1 MSAHCTVDHLLM
13 FATASD
19 TEMCSTGSKLISGA
33 LALTV
38 PLGYILLHEQKWRV
52 DMYTTVDSHGESTIC
67 PNIFRCHTDIDTL
80 VVFFKKKKG
89 KTEPTTLGC

>member
-13 FATASD
+13 FTAASD
-19 TEMCSTGSKLISGA
+19 TETCSTGSKLISGA

-52 DMYTTVDSHGESTIC
+52 NMYTTVDSHSESTIC
-67 PNIFRCHTDIDTL
+67 PNILGVTL
-80 VVFFKKKKG
+80 
-89 KTEPTTLGC
+89 TLIRLSFSLKNIYKAMTWQ

>member
-1 MSAHCTVDHLLM
+1 M
-13 FATASD
+13 
-19 TEMCSTGSKLISGA
+19 
-33 LALTV
+33 
-38 PLGYILLHEQKWRV
+38 HEQKWRV
-52 DMYTTVDSHGESTIC
+52 DMYTKVDSHGESTIC